1 MRFVMPVPE
10 HFTGDPAATEPWLAI
25 VGIGEDGVDGLSPAA
40 RKLVG
45 EAAFVFGGK
54 RHLAL
59 ADAIIT
65 GIRRPWPSPFD
76 GAVAEVLARRG
87 SPVCVLA
94 SGDPFVHGVGALLAR
109 AVPAGEMR
117 VMPAPSA
124 FSLAA
129 ARLGWSLPEVTTLAL
144 HARPI
149 DLLRPHLVPGARILA
164 LTADGTPPAAIAALL
179 AGAGFGE
186 SRVTVLEALGGPRD
200 RIRSARAAAFD
211 LADIDPLNVVAIE
224 VVAGADARIIPRAPG
239 LPDSAFAHDGQIT
252 KREIRALTLSAL
264 APVQG
269 ELLLDIGAGSGSVA
283 IEWMLV
289 HPSLRAIAIELNGE
303 RAARIAINARNLG
316 VPDLMI
322 IHGSAPASLAGL
334 APPDAIFIGGGA
346 SDAGVINAA
355 IAALS
360 PGGRLVVNAVTL
372 ETEAVLLAGHA
383 SLGGEL
389 TRIAVQRAEP
399 LGTMTGFRPAMPVT
413 QWRWVKP

>member
-1 MRFVMPVPE
+1 MPVPE
-10 HFTGDPAATEPWLAI
+10 HFAGDPAATEPWLAI
-25 VGIGEDGVDGLSPAA
+25 VGIGEDGVEGLSPAA

-65 GIRRPWPSPFD
+65 GVRRPWPSPFD

-87 SPVCVLA
+87 SKVCVLA

-109 AVPAGEMR
+109 AVLPAEMR
-117 VMPAPSA
+117 VVPAPSA

-129 ARLGWSLPEVTTLAL
+129 ARLGWPLPEVTTLAL
-144 HARPI
+144 HARPL
-149 DLLRPHLVPGARILA
+149 DLLRPHLFPGARILA
-164 LTADGTPPAAIAALL
+164 LTADGTAPAAIAALL
-179 AGAGFGE
+179 AGSGFGE
-186 SRVTVLEALGGPRD
+186 SRITVLEALGGPRE
-200 RIRSARAAAFD
+200 RMRPARAAGFD
-211 LADIDPLNVVAIE
+211 LAEIDPLNVVAIE
-224 VVAGADARIIPRAPG
+224 VVAGVDARIIPRAPG

-264 APVQG
+264 SPLLG
-269 ELLLDIGAGSGSVA
+269 ELLWDIGAGSGSVA

-289 HPSLRAIAIELNGE
+289 HPSLRAIAIESNGE

-316 VPDLMI
+316 VPDLQV
-322 IHGSAPASLAGL
+322 IHGSAPAVLATL
-334 APPDAIFIGGGA
+334 PTPDAVFIGGGA
-346 SDAGVINAA
+346 SDAGVMDTA
-355 IAALS
+355 IAVLR
-360 PGGRLVVNAVTL
+360 PGGSLVVNAVTL
-372 ETEAVLLAGHA
+372 ETEAVLLARHA
-383 SLGGEL
+383 ALGGEL

-413 QWRWVKP
+413 QWCWVKP

>member
-1 MRFVMPVPE
+1 MPVPE
-10 HFTGDPAATEPWLAI
+10 HFAGDPAATEPWLAI
-25 VGIGEDGVDGLSPAA
+25 VGIGEDGVEGLSPAA

-65 GIRRPWPSPFD
+65 GVRRPWPSPFD

-87 SPVCVLA
+87 SKVCVLA

-109 AVPAGEMR
+109 AVLPAEMR
-117 VMPAPSA
+117 VVPAPSA

-129 ARLGWSLPEVTTLAL
+129 ARLGWPLPKVTTLAL
-144 HARPI
+144 HARPL
-149 DLLRPHLVPGARILA
+149 DLLRPHLFPGARILA
-164 LTADGTPPAAIAALL
+164 LTADGTAPAAIAALL
-179 AGAGFGE
+179 AGSGFGE
-186 SRVTVLEALGGPRD
+186 SRITVLEALGGPRE
-200 RIRSARAAAFD
+200 RMRPARAAGFD
-211 LADIDPLNVVAIE
+211 LAEIDPLNVVAIE
-224 VVAGADARIIPRAPG
+224 VVAGVDARIIPRAPG

-264 APVQG
+264 SPLLG
-269 ELLLDIGAGSGSVA
+269 ELLWDIGAGSGSVA

-289 HPSLRAIAIELNGE
+289 HPSLRAIAIESNGE

-316 VPDLMI
+316 VPDLQV
-322 IHGSAPASLAGL
+322 IHGSAPAVLATL
-334 APPDAIFIGGGA
+334 PTPDAVFIGGGA
-346 SDAGVINAA
+346 SDAGVMDTA
-355 IAALS
+355 IAVLR
-360 PGGRLVVNAVTL
+360 PGGSLVVNAVTL
-372 ETEAVLLAGHA
+372 ETEAVLLARHA
-383 SLGGEL
+383 ALGGEL

-413 QWRWVKP
+413 QWCWVKP